1 MSKSK
6 NKLELRKTKIMN
18 LNNMD
23 SIKGGNFT
31 NLPSNTT
38 GYTNTA
44 NTLPTNHTVT
54 GATYT
59 VYPPY
64 FDNY

>member
-1 MSKSK
+1 MKK
-6 NKLELRKTKIMN
+6 VNNKLELKKTKIMSLSN
-18 LNNMD
+18 LQ
-23 SIKGGNFT
+23 SVKGGNFT

-38 GYTNTA
+38 GYTNTG
-44 NTLPTNHTVT
+44 NTLPTNTVT
-54 GATYT
+54 GSTYT